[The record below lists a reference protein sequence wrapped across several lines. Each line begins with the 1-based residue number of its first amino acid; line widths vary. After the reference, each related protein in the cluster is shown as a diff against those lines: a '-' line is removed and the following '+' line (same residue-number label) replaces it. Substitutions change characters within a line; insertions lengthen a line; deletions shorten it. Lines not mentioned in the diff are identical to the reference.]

1 MAEKLIRRGDI
12 YWVDLPDSNGR
23 EIKDIHPALVVS
35 NNRQNNASPLIVV
48 MPITSLKE
56 GDKAFSFQVPITLK
70 NESVILVDQIR
81 TLDRDKFKDK
91 IAEID
96 KINDRLMEEVEK
108 KIHFVLS
115 LKN

>member
-23 EIKDIHPALVVS
+23 EIKDKRPALVVS
-35 NNRQNNASPLIVV
+35 NDRQNTASPLIVI

-56 GDKAFSFQVPITLK
+56 SDKVFSFQVPITLEK
-70 NESVILVDQIR
+70 KSVILVDQIR

-91 IAEID
+91 IIKAEE
-96 KINDRLMEEVEK
+96 KLMEEVER
-108 KIHFVLS
+108 KIHLVLA

>member
-23 EIKDIHPALVVS
+23 EIKDTHPALVVS
-35 NNRQNNASPLIVV
+35 NDRQNNASPLIVII
-48 MPITSLKE
+48 PITSLKV
-56 GDKAFSFQVPITLK
+56 GDKVFSFQLPITLEK
-70 NESVILVDQIR
+70 KSVILVDQIR

-91 IAEID
+91 IIKAEE
-96 KINDRLMEEVEK
+96 KLMEEVER
-108 KIHFVLS
+108 KIHLVLA